1 MTVVVVVG
9 GAVEETMRVFI
20 FMMSN
25 YCSYKLPADKLP
37 IVLTHEKYLQNV

>member
-1 MTVVVVVG
+1 MTVVVVVV
-9 GAVEETMRVFI
+9 AVEETMRVFI

-25 YCSYKLPADKLP
+25 YCRYKLPADKLP

>member
-1 MTVVVVVG
+1 MTVVVVVV
-9 GAVEETMRVFI
+9 AVEETMRVFI